1 MYSLC
6 ISILND
12 ISFEVVFNIFVFS
25 MFCIEDNV
33 IIINLFLLLDK
44 IIEVGFMEDFL
55 YDLNYSEMDIFQV
68 KFLLF
73 GIMFDVIEYL

>member
-1 MYSLC
+1 MYRLC

-25 MFCIEDNV
+25 MFCIEDNF

>member
-55 YDLNYSEMDIFQV
+55 YDLNYSEMDIF
-68 KFLLF
+68 
-73 GIMFDVIEYL
+73 

>member
-25 MFCIEDNV
+25 MFCIEDNF

-68 KFLLF
+68 KFLLV

>member
-25 MFCIEDNV
+25 MFCIEDNF